1 MQIVDDSCCTQVDI
15 AFIVVTFNSEKFIW
29 QCINSINSNFI
40 DSGLSSSIIIVD
52 NASSDNT
59 RNILFDIEES
69 IKNTQIILLNK
80 NVGFGSANNIGFNAI
95 SAQYYVL
102 INSDAWLI
110 ADSITPA
117 VKAMRSNSSIAVCG
131 LPLVFPNGEPQTYV
145 YRFSSWQR
153 WVLAILRV
161 RTLIA
166 KLLLTKAGKN
176 LLSRLSFG
184 REFVLSQ
191 SRPHITLD
199 QASLLNYSGE
209 VRQVDW
215 VCGAGM
221 VIAGDFI
228 RNFHG
233 FDPAIFL
240 YGEDEDLCITAHR
253 SGRKVVAADVPPVVH
268 MFGWG
273 VSMFNRHVA
282 DLKYTSLRYFIG
294 KNIHRTPDRL
304 LMLFL
309 LPFYVYGIKRWYF
322 AWRVGEDV
330 S

>member
-1 MQIVDDSCCTQVDI
+1 MQMTDDSCCTQVDI
-15 AFIVVTFNSEKFIW
+15 AFVIVTFNSEQYIL
-29 QCINSINSNFI
+29 QCINSIRNNFI
-40 DSGLSSSIIIVD
+40 GSKLSSSIIIVD

-59 RNILFDIEES
+59 RNILSDIEES
-69 IKNTQIILLNK
+69 VENTRIILLDK
-80 NVGFGSANNIGFNAI
+80 NVGFGSANNVGFDSI

-117 VKAMRSNSSIAVCG
+117 VNAMISNSSIAICG
-131 LPLVFPNGEPQTYV
+131 LPLVFPNGKPQTYV
-145 YRFSSWQR
+145 YSFSSWQR
-153 WVLAILRV
+153 WILVILGV
-161 RTLIA
+161 RILITQ
-166 KLLLTKAGKN
+166 LLLTKMGRK
-176 LLSRLSFG
+176 LLSRLPFG
-184 REFVLSQ
+184 REFIHSQ

-199 QASLLNYSGE
+199 QASLLHYSGK

-253 SGRKVVAADVPPVVH
+253 SGRKVVAADVPPVAH
-268 MFGWG
+268 MLGWG
-273 VSMFNRHVA
+273 ANKFNRHIA
-282 DLKYTSLRYFIG
+282 NLKYTSLRYFIG
-294 KNIHRTPDRL
+294 KNIHRTLDRV
-304 LMLFL
+304 LMSFL
-309 LPFYVYGIKRWYF
+309 LPFYVYGIKRCYF
-322 AWRVGEDV
+322 AWWAGEDV
-330 S
+330 L